1 MTLLTFTMKEVV
13 LHADKQGVLSYHKRL
28 SVLAQS
34 ATKGLLP
41 PDMRFSIRQV
51 TDDDDEA
58 I

>member
-1 MTLLTFTMKEVV
+1 MKEGV
-13 LHADKQGVLSYHKRL
+13 LHADEQGVLSYHKRL

-34 ATKGLLP
+34 ATKGVLP